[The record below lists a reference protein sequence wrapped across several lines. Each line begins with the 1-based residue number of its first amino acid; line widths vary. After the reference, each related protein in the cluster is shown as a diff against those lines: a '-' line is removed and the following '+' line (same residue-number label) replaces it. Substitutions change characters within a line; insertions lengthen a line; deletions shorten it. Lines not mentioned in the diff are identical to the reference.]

1 MLECLLI
8 KVYIIDPFDNNNIKF
23 CEYYQ
28 VLKEEFYSVGSN
40 LIEYKYYNLSRP
52 LKKRLSRY
60 TANTILL
67 SYTSTPLDSSDY
79 YYIAKN
85 DDEYLNKYFCYSYAT
100 IVYKYTI

>member
-52 LKKRLSRY
+52 LKKRLSRH

-67 SYTSTPLDSSDY
+67 SYTSILD

-85 DDEYLNKYFCYSYAT
+85 DNEYLNRYFCFKYAYAT